1 VDSDVG
7 TVIAGVYL
15 LARAAHPA
23 KTPPFGSSFTCK
35 CRLKN
40 PLSLSNPLLKHSIL
54 LYNRP

>member
-1 VDSDVG
+1 VG